1 MIFCLAIIII
11 QELWTQDENK
21 KIILTN
27 KIIKRNRHLN
37 KPTTTNKKFII
48 KLVVWNK
55 NQKGATFIKVKN
67 QIISDNLKY
76 NNNLFNQ
83 KWNGTNPILINKDKN
98 INTGEKDKRKPNNN
112 KKEDISCIKKYIIC
126 LSCV

>member
-21 KIILTN
+21 KTILTN
-27 KIIKRNRHLN
+27 KIIKRNKHLN

-83 KWNGTNPILINKDKN
+83 K
-98 INTGEKDKRKPNNN
+98 
-112 KKEDISCIKKYIIC
+112 
-126 LSCV
+126 

>member
-21 KIILTN
+21 KTILIN
-27 KIIKRNRHLN
+27 KIIKRNKHLN
-37 KPTTTNKKFII
+37 KPTITNKKFII

-83 KWNGTNPILINKDKN
+83 K
-98 INTGEKDKRKPNNN
+98 
-112 KKEDISCIKKYIIC
+112 
-126 LSCV
+126 